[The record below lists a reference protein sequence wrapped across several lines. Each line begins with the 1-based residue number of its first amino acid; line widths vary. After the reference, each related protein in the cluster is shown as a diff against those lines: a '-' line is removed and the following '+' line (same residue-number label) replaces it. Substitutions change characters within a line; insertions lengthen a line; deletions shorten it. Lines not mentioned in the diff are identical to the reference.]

1 MRRGSFLID
10 TNVIRDKVLSLA
22 VNGKLVKQDF
32 TEESADILISRIN
45 EDLHGQIH
53 AETWKKDEIPF
64 EIPTNWSWCRL
75 SDIGYTNIGLTY
87 HPQDIVKDGIIVI
100 RSSNIINGE
109 IDYTDLVKVNCPIRK
124 NQYLNRNDIVIC
136 VRNGSKALV
145 GKCAIFKETSR
156 KVAFG
161 AFMAIFRTPCYRYV
175 YHYLNTQLFRRYFN
189 SDDTKQI
196 NQITQKI
203 LKNALIPLPPQN
215 EQNRIVDK
223 IEEIFSV
230 LDTIDEYQSQYL
242 FNVETLRN
250 KLFDAAIQGK
260 LSEQRLEDGTAEELY
275 TKLQAEKTVLM
286 QEGKAKKEKV
296 LPEIAETEIPFDI
309 PPNWKWVRLG
319 DISVKISS
327 GNTPAGGNKS
337 NVYVE
342 KGYSF
347 FREQNIYN
355 DGIHEEGLVYIT
367 EELLKTREN
376 STVMPMDILLNITGG
391 SIGRCALVP
400 DDFTKG
406 SINQHILIV
415 RMIDPRLRFY
425 VHTCIC
431 SPYIQKYIKGNT
443 VGDKDGFSAGR
454 CKNML
459 IPLPPLEEQQRIVSK
474 LNKILAF
481 AAM

>member
-1 MRRGSFLID
+1 LID